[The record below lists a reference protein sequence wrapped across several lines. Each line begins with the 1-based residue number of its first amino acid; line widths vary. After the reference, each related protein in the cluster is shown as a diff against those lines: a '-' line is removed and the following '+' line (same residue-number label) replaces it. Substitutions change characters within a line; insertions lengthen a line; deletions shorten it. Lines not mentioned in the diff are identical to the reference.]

1 MTVDASSPAIAANGV
16 MRGRCTPSSLIGP
29 KSPKVAFTRRIPL
42 TLLMCFLLAFVAP
55 GCASSQRSDPRK
67 STDDSG
73 ATIPTSQG
81 VVELSVRDCLA
92 ASGMVAASLRSGDT
106 ASANGAQEI
115 CRNAMITLDTDALGT
130 QLGTRS
136 YAMSVFISDLNSA
149 VAAAIRSAEGGAL
162 SVEGA
167 NRLDAEYRSS
177 ATSIQR
183 LLDPNYPFIG
193 MHED

>member
-1 MTVDASSPAIAANGV
+1 
-16 MRGRCTPSSLIGP
+16 
-29 KSPKVAFTRRIPL
+29 
-42 TLLMCFLLAFVAP
+42 
-55 GCASSQRSDPRK
+55 
-67 STDDSG
+67 
-73 ATIPTSQG
+73 
-81 VVELSVRDCLA
+81 
-92 ASGMVAASLRSGDT
+92 MVAASLRSGDT
-106 ASANGAQEI
+106 AGANGAQEI
-115 CRNAMITLDTDALGT
+115 CRNAMIALDVDGLGT

-136 YAMSVFISDLNSA
+136 NAMSQFISDLNSA